1 MRVPER
7 VPLPL
12 PSTFMVDK
20 DPAYY
25 GRYRLMYDQVAP
37 QFQTLSGFIQLRA
50 GHTDELDAVFEK
62 LTPQRQN
69 WPFHRINRGR
79 NGAMYSLPDGPPED
93 DFLELELVSD
103 VCYIDM
109 RNLRWAMEQ
118 LAPHLEDA
126 HFFVLSTGDG
136 EDRWCD
142 EYRIQKSVVRAE
154 RWIAEPNLWSARL
167 DFYHALAKLPDRR
180 NDAHFRAFVAYCKNH
195 QNR

>member
-1 MRVPER
+1 MRLER
-7 VPLPL
+7 APLPL
-12 PSTFMVDK
+12 PSTFVVDK
-20 DPAYY
+20 DAAYY

-37 QFQTLSGFIQLRA
+37 QFQTLHGCIRVRP
-50 GHTDELDAVFEK
+50 GHTAEIDALLEELQR
-62 LTPQRQN
+62 LRQN

-79 NGAMYSLPDGPPED
+79 DGAMYSLPDGPAED

-109 RNLRWAMEQ
+109 RNVRWAMEQ
-118 LAPHLEDA
+118 LAAHLEDA

-142 EYRIQKSVVRAE
+142 EYRIRNSEVVAE
-154 RWIAEPNLWSARL
+154 RWMAEPELWEARL
-167 DFYHALAKLPDRR
+167 DVYHALAKLPDRR
-180 NDAHFRAFVAYCKNH
+180 NDAHFRAFVAYCRNQ

>member
-1 MRVPER
+1 MRVPAR
-7 VPLPL
+7 APLPL
-12 PSTFMVDK
+12 PSKFMVDE
-20 DPAYY
+20 DAAYY

-37 QFQTLSGFIQLRA
+37 HFQTLSGYIPVRT
-50 GHTDELDAVFEK
+50 GHTVELDAVLAELK
-62 LTPQRQN
+62 RRRQN

-79 NGAMYSLPDGPPED
+79 NGAMYSLPDGPAED
-93 DFLELELVSD
+93 DFLVLELVSD

-109 RNLRWAMEQ
+109 RNFRWAMEQ

-142 EYRIQKSVVRAE
+142 EYRIQKSGVVAE
-154 RWIAEPNLWSARL
+154 RWMAEPNLWTARL
-167 DFYHALAKLPDRR
+167 DLYHALAKLPDRR
-180 NDAHFRAFVAYCKNH
+180 NDVQFRAFVAYCKKR

>member
-1 MRVPER
+1 MIPER
-7 VPLPL
+7 APLPL
-12 PSTFMVDK
+12 PSSFITDK
-20 DPAYY
+20 DAAYY

-37 QFQTLSGFIQLRA
+37 HFQTLHGYVQVRA
-50 GHTDELDAVFEK
+50 GHTVELDAGLDE
-62 LTPQRQN
+62 LRRWRQN

-79 NGAMYSLPDGPPED
+79 DGAMYSLPDGPAED

-109 RNLRWAMEQ
+109 RNFRWAIEQ
-118 LAPHLEDA
+118 LAAHLEDA

-142 EYRIQKSVVRAE
+142 EYRIQHSAVFAE
-154 RWIAEPNLWSARL
+154 RWLAEPDLWSTRL

-180 NDAHFRAFVAYCKNH
+180 NDAHFRAFVAYCRK
-195 QNR
+195 QQRR